1 MVLRW
6 LINGHRG
13 SALQLN
19 LLQHLKHLPHYMCC
33 SHRNPKLFIVTDNHL
48 ELRTLFFQ
56 NVLTRHL
63 EPDQT
68 STLRTRGSI
77 CEAFLWHQVLVVST
91 RKGTDICEFAQPG
104 SYTKVSMTW
113 YMHACEYMYSTYTKR
128 FKVWALARAQTHVSL
143 HNTGSS
149 HKSIYDLWS
158 HICKFVNLCVRIQ
171 RGSKCEHPPGDKQY
185 YANLHNLGS
194 YTKVSIIWCI

>member
-1 MVLRW
+1 
-6 LINGHRG
+6 
-13 SALQLN
+13 
-19 LLQHLKHLPHYMCC
+19 
-33 SHRNPKLFIVTDNHL
+33 
-48 ELRTLFFQ
+48 
-56 NVLTRHL
+56 
-63 EPDQT
+63 
-68 STLRTRGSI
+68 
-77 CEAFLWHQVLVVST
+77 VST

-194 YTKVSIIWCI
+194 YTKVSIIWCIYVYVWILVNICMHTKRLQVWVCTRAGAYVGITTFT

>member
-48 ELRTLFFQ
+48 ELRTFFFQ

-104 SYTKVSMTW
+104 SYTKISMTW
-113 YMHACEYMYSTYTKR
+113 YMHACEYMYVYKEVQS
-128 FKVWALARAQTHVSL
+128 VSARKGTDTCEFAQHGFISQKYL
-143 HNTGSS
+143 WFH
-149 HKSIYDLWS
+149 IY
-158 HICKFVNLCVRIQ
+158 I
-171 RGSKCEHPPGDKQY
+171 Y
-185 YANLHNLGS
+185 M
-194 YTKVSIIWCI
+194 